1 MFMELNERCKDLSL
15 IKSIPSTWNFQ
26 PIKHLI
32 ISHDGGAWGDE
43 ENHDKND
50 CICIRIADF
59 DYLKRTVKENVELTI
74 RNYKSNQ
81 IEKLKLQDGD
91 IIIEKSGGGDK
102 LPVGRTIVFH
112 QNYDAVFANF
122 SERIRVKMDYNSDFV
137 NYCLMAFYFIGGV
150 YNFFNQTTGIQNLST
165 KMYLGDIYLPC
176 PNRNI
181 QNQIVS
187 YLDAK
192 CDAIDKAITHKR
204 SVIEK
209 LKEYRTAVITKA
221 VTKGLNPDVKMKNS
235 GIVWIGQIPINWQIS
250 KIKFL
255 IETGENGMKIG
266 PFGSALKGVTLSKG
280 PVKIYNQANLI
291 AENFDISKHYISA
304 ETYEKLKS
312 YTINAGDILFS
323 MMGTIG
329 KCRIMPKGKPIGIMD
344 SHLLK
349 ARLNTNKVLPEFF
362 VYVFDKDR
370 NPATLE
376 QLIYSSQGSIMN
388 GLNSSIVKTIKLA
401 VPDIKEQQQI
411 VDYLD
416 AKCSK
421 IDSAIQQQEQII
433 AKLEEYRKS
442 VIYYAVTGKKEVSA

>member
-1 MFMELNERCKDLSL
+1 MMQNIKEGNVSWIKEIPKNWELRRTKYCFTVNHGSDPKTDSGDTPVYGSGNSSFKTCEEFKIGPAVLVGRKGTLN
-15 IKSIPSTWNFQ
+15 IPQWVEGHYWNVDTSFDVQ
-26 PIKHLI
+26 PKGNYNLRLYYYC
-32 ISHDGGAWGDE
+32 A
-43 ENHDKND
+43 N
-50 CICIRIADF
+50 CF
-59 DYLKRTVKENVELTI
+59 DYDCVATQTALPSMTQTDYLNF
-74 RNYKSNQ
+74 
-81 IEKLKLQDGD
+81 
-91 IIIEKSGGGDK
+91 K
-102 LPVGRTIVFH
+102 LPF
-112 QNYDAVFANF
+112 
-122 SERIRVKMDYNSDFV
+122 MDID
-137 NYCLMAFYFIGGV
+137 
-150 YNFFNQTTGIQNLST
+150 IQN
-165 KMYLGDIYLPC
+165 K
-176 PNRNI
+176 
-181 QNQIVS
+181 IVS

-192 CDAIDKAITHKR
+192 CDAIDKAIAYKR

-221 VTKGLNPDVKMKNS
+221 VTKGLNPDVEMKNS

-255 IETGENGMKIG
+255 IETGENGMKID

-304 ETYEKLKS
+304 ETYERLKS

-362 VYVFDKDR
+362 VYAFDKDR

-401 VPDIKEQQQI
+401 VPDIKEQRQI

-421 IDSAIQQQEQII
+421 IDSAIHQQEQAI

-442 VIYYAVTGKKEVSA
+442 VIYYAVTGKIDCGKAV